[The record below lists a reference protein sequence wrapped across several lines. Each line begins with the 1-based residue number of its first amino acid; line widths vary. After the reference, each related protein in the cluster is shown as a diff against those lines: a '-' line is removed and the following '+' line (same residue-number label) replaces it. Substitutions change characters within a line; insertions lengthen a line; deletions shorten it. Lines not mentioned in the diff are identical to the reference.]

1 MHQAFKAPVVALI
14 QLALPM
20 TEADYQRPPLG
31 WIKRRARRLQRAY
44 PIGRRIAIASA
55 ADDYAT
61 FTHMH
66 RERLSQLLKGG
77 HHHA

>member
-1 MHQAFKAPVVALI
+1 MFKDATALVI

-20 TEADYQRPPLG
+20 SEADYQRPPMG
-31 WIKRRARRLQRAY
+31 WIKRRARRLQSAFQ
-44 PIGRRIAIASA
+44 ITRRIAIAAA
-55 ADDYAT
+55 ADDFST